1 MGDVNIE
8 AHGPGLI
15 AEILRVRRERA
26 IAYLQ
31 DEFFMAVVEKQRLM
45 YINNILDSPDDAL
58 DLRERERLKL
68 KGLEEFIA
76 SLRSISANKEIDK
89 KRKFMVF

>member
-1 MGDVNIE
+1 MNETD
-8 AHGPGLI
+8 
-15 AEILRVRRERA
+15 RA
-26 IAYLQ
+26 IAFLN

-45 YINNILDSPDDAL
+45 YINNILDSSDDAL

-76 SLRSISANKEIDK
+76 SLKSIATNKEIDK

>member
-1 MGDVNIE
+1 MNE
-8 AHGPGLI
+8 T
-15 AEILRVRRERA
+15 ERA
-26 IAYLQ
+26 IALLQ
-31 DEFFMAVVEKQRLM
+31 DEFFMGVVEKQRLM
-45 YINNILDSPDDAL
+45 YITNILDSRDEDV
-58 DLRERERLKL
+58 DVRERERLKL

>member
-1 MGDVNIE
+1 LNE
-8 AHGPGLI
+8 T
-15 AEILRVRRERA
+15 ERA
-26 IAYLQ
+26 IAFLQ

-76 SLRSISANKEIDK
+76 SLKSIAASKEMDK